1 MAHHDEKGRISPA
14 QSKVARQMGGR
25 STPLS
30 HRTMGQ
36 MAEHHPYGG
45 QKHGKHA
52 FGERHHGV
60 SGMARM
66 AHLKEVNK
74 GKKAKSRVIL
84 RGQKSEKHKAYT
96 KIGRRFHLKGLLH
109 VPKVEE

>member
-14 QSKVARQMGGR
+14 QSKVARGMSGK

-36 MAEHHPYGG
+36 IADQHPYGG

-52 FGERHHGV
+52 YGETHVGL
-60 SGMARM
+60 SGMSRM

-74 GKKAKSRVIL
+74 GKKAKSRIVL

-96 KIGRRFHLKGLLH
+96 KIGKRFHIKGLLH
-109 VPKVEE
+109 VPKAEE